1 MKRGLLRLL
10 LAGSV
15 VVGTPL
21 ACLLPLHAAIA
32 ATLTVPSEIATDIAD
47 ARLAGAGTFRYFG
60 LHIYDARFWVG
71 AGGYRASAVR
81 AEKFALELRYARAL
95 AGIKIAE
102 RSADEMKKLGLGSSA
117 QRADWLA
124 RMEKIFPDVQ
134 EGSRITGVY
143 LPAQGARF
151 YRDGKPIGEV
161 ADPEFAHAFFA
172 IWLDPRTTGGPLR
185 EALLSE
191 AAPR

>member
-1 MKRGLLRLL
+1 MKHALLRRRLVGSLLASLL
-10 LAGSV
+10 LAS
-15 VVGTPL
+15 
-21 ACLLPLHAAIA
+21 LLPLHAAIA
-32 ATLTVPSEIATDIAD
+32 ATVMVPPEIATDIAD

-60 LHIYDARFWVG
+60 MQIYNARFWVG
-71 AGGYRASAVR
+71 ASGYRASAAR

-134 EGSRITGVY
+134 EGSRITGVH
-143 LPAQGARF
+143 LPTQGARF
-151 YRDGKPIGEV
+151 YRDGKPIGEIP
-161 ADPEFAHAFFA
+161 DPEFAHAFFA